1 MKLKIV
7 AAAVV
12 AVVGA
17 GLAYAVTVLPRLP
30 LPTSDTLVVA
40 EMLKPWGQ
48 PKGAVFLMS
57 GPDGYTFSDMI
68 AARRLVLAGSLV
80 VAIDTPATLAKGS
93 AASSDCTYFT
103 SDVEQVNQDL
113 QRLLD
118 LPRYYSPVIA
128 GSGLGGTFAMAIAA
142 QTPDATIERTIAVD
156 PGAVLPM
163 EREMCS
169 SADHQKSPDGKGW
182 IYGLQPGSLP
192 DPIDIYETAK
202 ADPAGVGHIKD
213 LIGQGFAVNVVKSDA
228 SAASVLNDAVRAT
241 LKPINDADTPLADLP
256 ITPVPAVATHDTMAI
271 IISGDGGWRD
281 IDAEI
286 GAYLAKDGV
295 PTVGIDSLRYFWHEL
310 TPEKSAADVARIIDV
325 YTKKWKVHK
334 VALVGYSFGADVLPA
349 IYAAMTPE
357 QRAPVSLMSLLA
369 YSGERQFEIQV
380 SGILGGGPNFD
391 GPSTIP
397 DLEKTAP
404 PAIVQCVYGTEDTE
418 SACLRVHLPGAQ
430 FVARPG
436 GHHFDD
442 VYEPVAQAILDRIK
456 QP

>member
-1 MKLKIV
+1 MPEARLAAGIWV
-7 AAAVV
+7 AAYLRR
-12 AVVGA
+12 
-17 GLAYAVTVLPRLP
+17 LALADIPAYVTRRGD
-30 LPTSDTLVVA
+30 DTA
-40 EMLKPWGQ
+40 
-48 PKGAVFLMS
+48 GAVM
-57 GPDGYTFSDMI
+57 
-68 AARRLVLAGSLV
+68 VKC
-80 VAIDTPATLAKGS
+80 ATLDGR
-93 AASSDCTYFT
+93 ASLWTREWDLDSD
-103 SDVEQVNQDL
+103 
-113 QRLLD
+113 QRLW
-118 LPRYYSPVIA
+118 IA
-128 GSGLGGTFAMAIAA
+128 LNEAA
-142 QTPDATIERTIAVD
+142 E
-156 PGAVLPM
+156 
-163 EREMCS
+163 
-169 SADHQKSPDGKGW
+169 
-182 IYGLQPGSLP
+182 
-192 DPIDIYETAK
+192 
-202 ADPAGVGHIKD
+202 
-213 LIGQGFAVNVVKSDA
+213 
-228 SAASVLNDAVRAT
+228 
-241 LKPINDADTPLADLP
+241 
-256 ITPVPAVATHDTMAI
+256 
-271 IISGDGGWRD
+271 RD